1 MRVTKDN
8 ENLGILPLQK
18 ALDIAWQED
27 LDLVEIVPNAKPP
40 VCSIMDFNKWKFD
53 EKKKVKEQ
61 KQKVVQPKEIRL
73 RPVSSEHDILHKV
86 NQLKEF
92 LIEKRAVNV
101 NMRFKSREAS
111 LVKKQGFDLIN
122 RIVKSV
128 EDFGK
133 VEQQPKF
140 EGSSLFVRIIPK

>member
-1 MRVTKDN
+1 M
-8 ENLGILPLQK
+8 PLQK
-18 ALDIAWQED
+18 ALDIAWEED

-53 EKKKVKEQ
+53 EKKKLKDQ
-61 KQKVVQPKEIRL
+61 KQKIIQPKEIRL

-86 NQLKEF
+86 SQLKEF

-111 LVKKQGFDLIN
+111 LVRKEGFDLME